1 MQKQGILQGL
11 LFADELLERSFVVIF
26 GIFPLSVAD
35 IIIFRF
41 FDLFTQIDVRLF
53 RLLLVQGLGLGNLR
67 FPFVVIV
74 YFIFQY
80 RVLHEFVLHKGI
92 QLLRIEL

>member
-1 MQKQGILQGL
+1 M
-11 LFADELLERSFVVIF
+11 IF

-74 YFIFQY
+74 SLIFQY

-92 QLLRIEL
+92 QLLRIELQNLNRLDQFRGHGQLLGLFNC